1 MPARENARNPPRASR
16 PYMPGYGLPAG
27 TAGLLPWKWAEERI
41 SKSHNYWIATT
52 RPDGLPHV
60 MPVWGIWVDSVF
72 YFSTGHD
79 SRKAHNLA
87 KNPRCVVCNE
97 RAHEAVVVEGVA
109 QEVRNPA
116 LLNRL
121 GPHYHRKYKPW
132 KLDPQLGP
140 VYSVRPRVVFGL
152 CEKLTLHSATRWNF
166 PQ

>member
-1 MPARENARNPPRASR
+1 MPARENARKPPRASR

-60 MPVWGIWVDSVF
+60 MPVWGIWADSVF
-72 YFSTGHD
+72 YFSTGRD

-116 LLNRL
+116 LLKRL

-140 VYSVRPRVVFGL
+140 IYSVRPRVVFGL